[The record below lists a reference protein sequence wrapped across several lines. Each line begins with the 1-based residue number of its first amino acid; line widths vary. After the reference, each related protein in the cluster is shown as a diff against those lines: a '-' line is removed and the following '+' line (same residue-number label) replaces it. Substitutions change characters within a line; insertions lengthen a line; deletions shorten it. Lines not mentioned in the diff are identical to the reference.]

1 MSKLTERKD
10 LLIKEAETLQVQFKE
25 ASESRQK
32 AEKTC
37 QDLAA
42 QFNDKTSRINELNI
56 LIEEENTEVEDVEA
70 CPA

>member
-25 ASESRQK
+25 ASELRQNS
-32 AEKTC
+32 EKTC

>member
-10 LLIKEAETLQVQFKE
+10 LLIKEAEALQGQFKE
-25 ASESRQK
+25 ASETRQK

-42 QFNDKTSRINELNI
+42 QFNDKTSRINELES
-56 LIEEENTEVEDVEA
+56 LIEDEKTDVEEVEA